1 MTNQNNTP
9 TNMNTPDEATS
20 CWGNKKKRYGL
31 ILALAVSIV
40 LVVGIGAGVGTK
52 NSRNKSEVSSAA
64 SMAFSS
70 GSSSSSSTSSSS
82 SSTSSS
88 KSSKTSSSKSSK
100 SSSDDT
106 ASLDAFQASIAPGA
120 EFEFQ
125 RLPGDDR
132 GPCPAMN
139 TLANHGFLNRDGRD
153 IDVVDL
159 AAALEAAFRVSAVT
173 LTNGPIAS
181 LGDLNITET
190 NNVTGVTTLTL
201 SAKFRVTPP
210 GQEHDSSFA
219 RMDINSG
226 VDDREPS
233 SELISLLLDSSTR
246 DILQPFE
253 IMQYQRNRVEGSC
266 ASQEVGNERLYTPTM
281 RGGMAIQGALLFSLA
296 QLREESAYLYL
307 NKANLR
313 SILQLQRFPANFDP
327 DSNFFVDFS
336 NGTPEDDFRDLFRE
350 NVEFSINNFCSEE
363 NNSEENDDLLE
374 DPFFGNN

>member
-173 LTNGPIAS
+173 LTNGPIAN

-190 NNVTGVTTLTL
+190 NNGVTTLTL
-201 SAKFRVTPP
+201 SAKFRVNPP

-233 SELISLLLDSSTR
+233 SELISLLLDSSPR

-253 IMQYQRNRVEGSC
+253 LMAYQRTRAEGSC
-266 ASQEVGNERLYTPTM
+266 ASQEVGNERLYTPVH

-296 QLREESAYLYL
+296 QLREETAYIFL

-313 SILQLQRFPANFDP
+313 SILELQTFPANFDP
-327 DSNFFVDFS
+327 DSNFFVDYS
-336 NGTPEDDFRDLFRE
+336 DGSLEDDIRDAFRA
-350 NVEFSINNFCSEE
+350 NVEESITNFCSES
-363 NNSEENDDLLE
+363 NNSEENDELLL
-374 DPFFGNN
+374 DPFFGPN